1 MLNQTLNKQTLRAL
15 LTLQSDHRGTQ
26 RNIIAL
32 LKAELNAVK
41 DELTDVPIENFLI
54 LQGRAAQLKELIK
67 LFETP
72 EGFKGLFDE

>member
-1 MLNQTLNKQTLRAL
+1 MLNQTLNKQTLRSIL
-15 LTLQSDHRGTQ
+15 RLKSDSREDQ
-26 RNIIAL
+26 KAIVSL

-41 DELTDVPIENFLI
+41 DELTDVPIENVLI